1 MRSTVNLAVLGLV
14 IERPSYG
21 YELSQRFGRRFGDL
35 FAVGRS
41 HIYAALDSLQRDS
54 LIEPLPRPQPVGR
67 RPRQPRVHY
76 RVTADG
82 ARTYREWVAEQ
93 LRENTQ
99 RSQMLARLAVVGAGQ
114 TETIDLLLA
123 GYELAARN
131 GGAATAGDGDGEA
144 NGDAAERLVLRLL
157 EEERRVMREAQQK
170 WMAFARRELA
180 AFDDDGS

>member
-41 HIYAALDSLQRDS
+41 HIYAALDSLQRDG

-67 RPRQPRVHY
+67 RPRQPRIHY
-76 RVTADG
+76 GATDDG

-93 LRENTQ
+93 LHENAR
-99 RSQMLARLAVVGAGQ
+99 RSQMLARLAAVGRQQ
-114 TETIDLLLA
+114 TETLDLLLER
-123 GYELAARN
+123 YELAARN
-131 GGAATAGDGDGEA
+131 GDASADGGSDRG
-144 NGDAAERLVLRLL
+144 AAERLVARLL
-157 EEERRVMREAQQK
+157 EEERRVMNEAQK
-170 WMAFARRELA
+170 AWIALARRELA
-180 AFDDDGS
+180 AFEDDAR